1 MNKNK
6 LMIGFASITF
16 GLNFLV
22 HLLHRLDII
31 GNMSHGALG
40 IQDNVSLPAYYDTV
54 SGVFFFLPLILLL
67 TAAYFDFKNFQ
78 TKLTPYFITLSLTLS
93 VISMIMGGMG
103 SLEYHFGIFMV
114 IAMMAYYN
122 SVTLVS
128 VMSVIFIVQ
137 HLLGY
142 FYAPAT
148 VFVYGVGSYPFIMV
162 IIHATF
168 LILTAGAVSWGI
180 ASNQKQVASY
190 EKINKSNE
198 ETIQAII
205 SQLSETNVQVDS
217 TAKQLTENA
226 LQTQASSEEV
236 KSSILNIRS
245 GSKKQVTQAQQS
257 QTILDS
263 FSTSIKT
270 IEVNTESIL
279 SSSKVMTDESNEG
292 FTLVEQ
298 TTNEMNNLSEAF
310 QQVKQVVESLD
321 GRSKEID
328 SIITVISAISEKT
341 NLLALNAAIEAA
353 QAGSAGKGFAVVAEE
368 VRKLSEQTDKAVG
381 EVANI
386 VKTIQVESTEA
397 KDSVDIGEVRMLDSL
412 NSVKKTESKFDY
424 ILEAVKKLDNDIKET
439 VATSSSISQNAERIL
454 ESLDIM
460 QEIAEETEQTT
471 ETTDNQSVKQLALI
485 KETTEIAQS
494 LTQEVEKLSPLI
506 QRLQGQKDNKDN
518 TEIKSEDES
527 DSWLQ
532 KKAVP
537 TT

>member
-1 MNKNK
+1 
-6 LMIGFASITF
+6 
-16 GLNFLV
+16 
-22 HLLHRLDII
+22 
-31 GNMSHGALG
+31 MSHGALG

-518 TEIKSEDES
+518 TETKSEDES